1 MLSERV
7 KNITPS
13 MTLGISTK
21 VKELKRQGV
30 DVLNLSIGEPDFP
43 TPDGA
48 KQYAISAIQENKTKY
63 DAESGYLELRQ
74 AICEKL
80 LVENGIE
87 YAPEDIVV
95 SSGAKHSITNT
106 LMAIVNPGD
115 EVLVPI
121 PYWVSYPEMVK
132 LVGATPVFVTTEF
145 SNNFKL
151 QPHELIAA
159 ITDKTKAIF
168 ITNPSNPTGAVYNK
182 EELIAL
188 ANICVEK
195 GIFIIADEIY
205 ERVCY
210 LDTFTSI
217 ASLSEAIKEIT
228 ITVNGMSKS
237 VSMTG
242 WRIGYTASRRDIAKG
257 MGSIQGHLVSHPSTI
272 SQYAALGGLKEC
284 TNDMAQMKSVYH
296 KRKDLAVQWV
306 EAIPGLSVVK
316 PDGAFYVF
324 INIGVLRS
332 KIKEESLSLAVT
344 SALLD
349 NYKVAFVPGI
359 AFGHDDFIRMSYAT
373 DLETIKEGIER
384 LKQYV
389 LSFES

>member
-7 KNITPS
+7 KSITPS

-21 VKELKRQGV
+21 VKELKKQGI

-43 TPDGA
+43 TPNAA
-48 KQYAISAIQENKTKY
+48 KLAAFKAIEDNKTKY
-63 DAESGYLELRQ
+63 DAESGILELRQ

-80 LVENGIE
+80 QLENNIS

-106 LMAIVNPGD
+106 LMAIVNPGE
-115 EVLVPI
+115 EVLIPI

-132 LVGATPVFVTTEF
+132 LVGATPVFINTAF

-151 QPHELIAA
+151 QPHELSAA
-159 ITDKTKAIF
+159 ITSRTKAIF
-168 ITNPSNPTGAVYNK
+168 ITNPSNPTGAVYTK
-182 EELIAL
+182 SELLAL
-188 ANICVEK
+188 AEICVARN
-195 GIFIIADEIY
+195 IYIIADEIY

-210 LDTFTSI
+210 LDEFTSI
-217 ASLSEAIKEIT
+217 ASLSEAIKDIT

-272 SQYAALGGLKEC
+272 SQHAAIGGLKYC
-284 TNDMAQMKSVYH
+284 TEDMAKMKAIYLE
-296 KRKDLAVQWV
+296 RKNHALEWI

-324 INIGVLRS
+324 INVATLRA
-332 KIKEESLSLAVT
+332 KMQVPHFSLEVCNR
-344 SALLD
+344 LLED
-349 NYKVAFVPGI
+349 YKVAFVPGI

-373 DLETIKEGIER
+373 DLDTIKEGINR
-384 LKQYV
+384 LRTFC
-389 LSFES
+389 LSL

>member
-1 MLSERV
+1 MLSQRV
-7 KNITPS
+7 SNITPS

-21 VKELKRQGV
+21 VKELKRQGI

-43 TPDGA
+43 TPDAA
-48 KQYAISAIQENKTKY
+48 KAAAIDAIHQNKTKY
-63 DAESGYLELRQ
+63 DAESGILELKQ
-74 AICEKL
+74 AICDKL
-80 LVENGIE
+80 LTENGIAYTADE
-87 YAPEDIVV
+87 IVV

-106 LMAIVNPGD
+106 LMAITNPGD

-132 LVGATPVFVTTEF
+132 LVGAVPVFVNTEF

-151 QPHELIAA
+151 QPHELKAA
-159 ITDKTKAIF
+159 ITEKTRAIF
-168 ITNPSNPTGAVYNK
+168 ITNPSNPTGAVYTK
-182 EELIAL
+182 EELLAL
-188 ANICVEK
+188 ANICVEHNLY
-195 GIFIIADEIY
+195 IIADEIY

-210 LDTFTSI
+210 LDDFTSI
-217 ASLSEAIKEIT
+217 ASLSEAIKELT

-242 WRIGYTASRRDIAKG
+242 WRIGYTASRKDIAKG
-257 MGSIQGHLVSHPSTI
+257 MASIQGHLVSHPSTI
-272 SQYAALGGLKEC
+272 SQHAALGGLKHC
-284 TNDMAQMKSVYH
+284 TEDMAKMKAVYH
-296 KRKDLAVQWV
+296 ERKNLAVQWI

-324 INIGVLRS
+324 INVGSLRE
-332 KIKEESLSLAVT
+332 KVGEEKLSLAVCNR
-344 SALLD
+344 LLED
-349 NYKVAFVPGI
+349 YKVAYVPGI

-384 LKQYV
+384 LKQFV
-389 LSFES
+389 TSL

>member
-1 MLSERV
+1 MLSQRV
-7 KNITPS
+7 SNITPS

-21 VKELKRQGV
+21 VKELKRQGI

-43 TPDGA
+43 TPDAA
-48 KQYAISAIQENKTKY
+48 KAAAIDAIHQNKTKY
-63 DAESGYLELRQ
+63 DAESGILELKQ

-80 LVENGIE
+80 LTENGIAYTADE
-87 YAPEDIVV
+87 IVV

-106 LMAIVNPGD
+106 LMAITNPGD

-132 LVGATPVFVTTEF
+132 LVGAVPVFVNTEF

-151 QPHELIAA
+151 QPHELKAA
-159 ITDKTKAIF
+159 ITEKTRAIF
-168 ITNPSNPTGAVYNK
+168 ITNPSNPTGAVYTK
-182 EELIAL
+182 EELLAL
-188 ANICVEK
+188 ANICVEHNL
-195 GIFIIADEIY
+195 FIIADEIY

-210 LDTFTSI
+210 LDDFTSI
-217 ASLSEAIKEIT
+217 ASLSEAIKELT

-242 WRIGYTASRRDIAKG
+242 WRIGYTASRKDIAKG
-257 MGSIQGHLVSHPSTI
+257 MASIQGHLVSHPSTI
-272 SQYAALGGLKEC
+272 SQYAALGGLKHC
-284 TNDMAQMKSVYH
+284 TEDMAKMKAVYH
-296 KRKDLAVQWV
+296 ERKNLAVQWI

-324 INIGVLRS
+324 INVGSLRE
-332 KIKEESLSLAVT
+332 KVGEEKLSLAVCNR
-344 SALLD
+344 LLED
-349 NYKVAFVPGI
+349 YKVAYVPGI

-384 LKQYV
+384 LKQFV
-389 LSFES
+389 TSL